1 MMLIFISENWKMKV
15 LALGCALLLWFY
27 VMGERRLEV
36 AYAVPIELKNMPQ
49 GMVVTNDLPQNIDI
63 RLSGPR
69 ALLSD
74 LKQKDIRI
82 SIDLL
87 GLKTGVTT
95 FNRLDDHLHLPG
107 GIQATRISP
116 SFVDV
121 KLERIIDKSVPLRAR
136 LVGQLPGGY
145 HLVAV
150 DIFPERVVVQGAEG
164 EIAGVG
170 EVMTERIDLSEIKGS
185 RELTV
190 PLDYRGKYSQVKEIK
205 SARVRLQIK
214 AGAREKT
221 PVKSLGK
228 GRL

>member
-1 MMLIFISENWKMKV
+1 MLSFISENWRLKL
-15 LALGCALLLWFY
+15 LALGCAMILWFF

-36 AYAVPIELKNMPQ
+36 AYSVPVELKNVPQ
-49 GMVVTNDLPQNIDI
+49 GMVVTNDLPKSIDI

-74 LKQKDIRI
+74 LNEKDVRI

-87 GLKTGVTT
+87 GLKPGVST
-95 FNRLDDHLHLPG
+95 FSRLDDHLHLPG

-121 KLERIIDKSVPLRAR
+121 KLERIIDKVVPLRPR
-136 LVGQLPGGY
+136 LSGELPRGS

-150 DIFPERVVVQGAEG
+150 DILPERVVVQGAES
-164 EIAGVG
+164 EIAGIS
-170 EVMTERIDLSEIKGS
+170 EVMTERIELAEIKGDT
-185 RELTV
+185 ELSV

-205 SARVRLQIK
+205 NASVSLQVRSGL
-214 AGAREKT
+214 REKGQL
-221 PVKSLGK
+221 KSQKEGK
-228 GRL
+228 L